1 MLIANKTGDLTMGKL
16 LRTAGELEEELRV
29 RLGPGDYKVTIH
41 QSPALG
47 WHAMIHSNRPAEAE
61 RLQPQADTMVTEL
74 CQHFELQ
81 TE

>member
-1 MLIANKTGDLTMGKL
+1 MRGDLTMDKL
-16 LRTAGELEEELRV
+16 LRTAAELEEELRV

-61 RLQPQADTMVTEL
+61 RLQTQADTVVTEL
-74 CQHFELQ
+74 CQHFELR
-81 TE
+81 EA